1 MRGETFKNLLE
12 EAKSK
17 FDIIIV
23 DTPPLELVTDSELIY
38 PIVDF
43 ALFVLHYGK
52 HSMDQI
58 KESMM
63 KLDRCCEG
71 KPRAFVMNHCE
82 SDGHGYGY
90 GSYGYGKYSYYGKDK
105 KKK

>member
-1 MRGETFKNLLE
+1 
-12 EAKSK
+12 
-17 FDIIIV
+17 
-23 DTPPLELVTDSELIY
+23 
-38 PIVDF
+38 
-43 ALFVLHYGK
+43 
-52 HSMDQI
+52 
-58 KESMM
+58 MM

-105 KKK
+105 KRK